1 MWRMRSVRLC
11 NGRGAVTAAR
21 LSARGIGLRR
31 RRGVVILE
39 SLTVLLVLVLGLL
52 AVIQWS
58 IVMMTHAGVTAAA
71 TEGART
77 AARAVFVTS
86 RQADTEQAVAS
97 VLAAHGVVGS
107 VTVLITD
114 LGSTVRVTLTVP
126 VASTRIP
133 NLLSSF
139 YFSLAGRNLRVS
151 ATATET

>member
-1 MWRMRSVRLC
+1 MWRVRSVQLC
-11 NGRGAVTAAR
+11 DGGAVSRWSQDSGRLTAA
-21 LSARGIGLRR
+21 GQ

-52 AVIQWS
+52 AVIEWS

-71 TEGART
+71 AEGART
-77 AARAVFVTS
+77 AARSVFVTS
-86 RQADTEQAVAS
+86 RQVDTEQAVTS
-97 VLAAHGVVGS
+97 VLAAHGVTGP

-114 LGSTVRVTLTVP
+114 LGSTVRLTLTVP
-126 VASTRIP
+126 VASTGIP

-139 YFSLAGRNLRVS
+139 HFSLSGRSLRVS

>member
-1 MWRMRSVRLC
+1 MWRVRSVRLC
-11 NGRGAVTAAR
+11 NGCAAGMSQQVSER
-21 LSARGIGLRR
+21 PRVVDQ

-52 AVIQWS
+52 AVIEWS

-77 AARAVFVTS
+77 AASSVFVTS
-86 RQADTEQAVAS
+86 RQVDTEQAVAA
-97 VLAAHGVVGS
+97 VLAAHGVTGS

-114 LGSTVRVTLTVP
+114 LGSTVRLTLTVP
-126 VASTRIP
+126 VSSTGIP

-139 YFSLAGRNLRVS
+139 HFTLSGRSLQVS